1 MILQDLNAYLQ
12 SNSNEPFQSAELVN
26 LITGSWSCKLKVV
39 QHRTRNIINL
49 DNNLIIRWIRDT
61 IEIIWKQNV
70 LYKSPAILTEEITLS
85 LALAEGFIRIQ
96 NSKSSDGTYKLIS
109 SNVAEYIPNV
119 LSLSKQ
125 HIFSFGEP
133 SVFIKEEALKNM
145 SGLEYWLHTETY
157 LEPSQSLENKGYN
170 LDGDYILFLAIEPY
184 EYVSTIQDQ
193 LILKLSNDHYSN
205 EYFLTYSEE
214 EFGDFREQESL
225 RKLHIKQK
233 VISGS
238 STCEEINLV
247 DILSRNWLLRNEIPG
262 PSIYFI
268 STQTN
273 HAGKTILQ
281 NYNYNGKWFTFDAI
295 ECPVGV
301 PQKNIAIQIGSNYQ
315 GKIKEIFLFNRKL
328 VSENTF
334 EDQSIKWIM
343 AYLKQKYAIT
353 DTLIN
358 LK

>member
-1 MILQDLNAYLQ
+1 VILQDLNAYLI
-12 SNSNEPFQSAELVN
+12 SNNSDPFQSAELVN

-125 HIFSFGEP
+125 HIFSFEEP

-184 EYVSTIQDQ
+184 EYV
-193 LILKLSNDHYSN
+193 
-205 EYFLTYSEE
+205 
-214 EFGDFREQESL
+214 
-225 RKLHIKQK
+225 
-233 VISGS
+233 
-238 STCEEINLV
+238 
-247 DILSRNWLLRNEIPG
+247 
-262 PSIYFI
+262 
-268 STQTN
+268 
-273 HAGKTILQ
+273 
-281 NYNYNGKWFTFDAI
+281 
-295 ECPVGV
+295 
-301 PQKNIAIQIGSNYQ
+301 
-315 GKIKEIFLFNRKL
+315 
-328 VSENTF
+328 
-334 EDQSIKWIM
+334 
-343 AYLKQKYAIT
+343 
-353 DTLIN
+353 
-358 LK
+358 